1 MRCVRGGVIDYT
13 YCIVYVI
20 VNVSVIDYTYIYKRV
35 IVNVWRSGSVG
46 VALLRVLA
54 CWCVAG
60 QRKTPCIVARRLVCC
75 VVIPA
80 CVPALPRSQQD

>member
-1 MRCVRGGVIDYT
+1 MCCVRGGVIDYT

-20 VNVSVIDYTYIYKRV
+20 VNVSVIDYTVIYKRV
-35 IVNVWRSGSVG
+35 RSGSVG

-60 QRKTPCIVARRLVCC
+60 HRKTPCIIARRLVCC

-80 CVPALPRSQQD
+80 CVPALLVG